1 VSESVDR
8 YVKKTTSES
17 EEIQKMGDE
26 LISELIAQNLTVR
39 IVNGR
44 VVTIPIED
52 LELIDRP
59 KIE

>member
-1 VSESVDR
+1 VSESEDR
-8 YVKKTTSES
+8 YVKKTTSEL

>member
-1 VSESVDR
+1 MSESVDR

>member
-1 VSESVDR
+1 MSESEDR
-8 YVKKTTSES
+8 YVKKTTSEL